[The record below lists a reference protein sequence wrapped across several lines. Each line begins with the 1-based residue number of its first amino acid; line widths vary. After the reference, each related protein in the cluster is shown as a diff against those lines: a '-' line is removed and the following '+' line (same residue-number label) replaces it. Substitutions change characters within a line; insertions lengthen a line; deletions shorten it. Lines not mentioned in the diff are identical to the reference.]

1 MLILVIVILIEL
13 GNFLIVYMIYVIILI
28 ILLKEFWK
36 YKLINVNFIKGVL
49 LVLVMIYFSVF
60 IYVYYEYEKRV

>member
-49 LVLVMIYFSVF
+49 LVLVVIYFSVF